1 MKTSIVLSRGQQ
13 SARIVA
19 TYTNPFEDISL
30 IFEGDPQLLGVYYYY
45 SMQESIGYFI
55 GAEDPANIEHH
66 MNILPTLRLRHGIE
80 SRVVDPPNLSA
91 YYEGSDDPSVVY

>member
-13 SARIVA
+13 SARIEA

-30 IFEGDPQLLGVYYYY
+30 RFEGDPQLLGIYHHY

-66 MNILPTLRLRHGIE
+66 MNVLPMLRLRHGID
-80 SRVVDPPNLSA
+80 SSVIDPPNLSA
-91 YYEGSDDPSVVY
+91 YYEESDDPSVVY